1 MSDLNLKVIE
11 DARIH
16 NIESEATFAVES
28 SAAQSTYQPF
38 TASNASN
45 NSVTFNVAVPSE
57 NIAMDRGVKVEADMN
72 FSVKIVAN
80 GSVANHNAA
89 GYLQAFSIGL
99 YDGVCAYPFNSSI
112 SQLQATINN
121 ASVSTS
127 LADIMPVLNRMTPQ
141 HTHSDD
147 NEETTAFVDQGLSD
161 LGEYRNQNASPLY
174 ANPSDLSNKVK
185 PRGGLPYEITY
196 TKFRDVAPA
205 VVGTQATVAA
215 VQNLIYEDALDSWMV
230 CIKFRTCEPLMY
242 LTPFAHLDSGNKAA
256 FLGLQ
261 SLNIVANLQSDY
273 DKYLFKSS
281 NVGTAAA
288 GFTHTVS
295 AGDLVGN
302 APGAAP
308 VGTTAN
314 LFRSDPRLR
323 VNFLSLQPEQYAKLS
338 TKNVLPMLDYP
349 RYISSYGGT
358 IADTLATATPFT
370 KTATSVPSPVI
381 QLSQVPDLIIVVLK
395 QARAEQSVGRQLSL
409 ATLTGCNVTFNNAS
423 GLLASASPEQ
433 LYEISRRNGSCQNW
447 AEFSG
452 MTTSQT
458 AAKLAAANLNS
469 NVASLVGTQGSI
481 LVLNPTYDFSLPS
494 YLSGGSLG
502 QFGFQITAQY
512 ANLLGVDLVNPD
524 LEIIVV
530 NSGVMYT
537 QQGSSTVFSGMLT
550 KQAVLD
556 AKNKGPDVDSEDLR
570 GMRGGAIVD
579 KAKAEAGRVIAKY
592 VKRKMAS
599 GAGIPSISS
608 LGGSVEGARGLRKF
622 AK

>member
-1 MSDLNLKVIE
+1 MSDLKLKVIE

-72 FSVKIVAN
+72 FSVKCVPK
-80 GSVANHNAA
+80 GTVVQMA
-89 GYLQAFSIGL
+89 GYTQAFAVGL

-127 LADIMPVLNRMTPQ
+127 LTDVMPILNRLTPQ

-147 NEETTAFVDQGLSD
+147 NEETASFVDQGLSD
-161 LGEYRNQNASPLY
+161 LGEYRNQLASPLY

-185 PRGGLPYEITY
+185 PRGGLPFEITY
-196 TKFRDVAPA
+196 TKFDDAA
-205 VVGTQATVAA
+205 QTVVSA
-215 VQNLIYEDALDSWMV
+215 VQNLILDADNQSWMV

-261 SLNIVANLQSDY
+261 SLNIVANLNTDY

-281 NVGTAAA
+281 SVGAGTA
-288 GFTHTVS
+288 GWTHTVS
-295 AGDLVGN
+295 AGDLVGT
-302 APGAAP
+302 AGALP
-308 VGTTAN
+308 VGTTAS

-338 TKNVLPMLDYP
+338 TKNVLPMIDYP

-358 IADTLATATPFT
+358 LVNTLATATPFT
-370 KTATSVPSPVI
+370 KTATSIPSPVI
-381 QLSQVPDLIIVVLK
+381 QLSQVPDYIIVVLK
-395 QARAEQSVGRQLSL
+395 QARAAQSVGRQLTL
-409 ATLTGCNVTFNNAS
+409 ATLTGCSVTFNNAS

-458 AAKLAAANLNS
+458 LAKLTATNANA
-469 NVASLVGTQGSI
+469 ASLVGTQGSI

-502 QFGFQITAQY
+502 QFGFQINCQY
-512 ANLLGVDLVNPD
+512 ANLTGVDLVNPD

-556 AKNKGPDVDSEDLR
+556 AKNSGPDIDSEDLR

-599 GAGIPSISS
+599 GGAIPSISS